1 MTDRSA
7 ARETTWPWRW
17 RSWRRGGRER
27 RRGRGAAGQ
36 GRHRVG
42 PRHGTCPRWR
52 GLVGAT
58 IGVALVTRRPWSPR
72 MRAAAAGP
80 GRSAVLVGRS
90 LHRPGE
96 RDVAA
101 SIGPGQGPHRR
112 AAERGGAVAAAAR
125 GGAGARRSRSAL
137 KARARST
144 RRATAC
150 TSCRPRGAAARQR
163 GQVPRHRR
171 FRRPDDLVDPP
182 GRLSRLLQPSL
193 VRIHRRAEG
202 STDGEPGPGCSI
214 PSIRTAHGRA
224 GVKAWET
231 GQPYEIEYRLRH
243 RSGEYRWV
251 GLGAPSRS
259 AMRRGRITRWYGSC
273 TTSTASRWSR
283 NSFS

>member
-1 MTDRSA
+1 
-7 ARETTWPWRW
+7 
-17 RSWRRGGRER
+17 
-27 RRGRGAAGQ
+27 
-36 GRHRVG
+36 
-42 PRHGTCPRWR
+42 
-52 GLVGAT
+52 
-58 IGVALVTRRPWSPR
+58 

-90 LHRPGE
+90 LHRSGK

-125 GGAGARRSRSAL
+125 GGAGARGPLCPQGPRAAVRGARPH
-137 KARARST
+137 ARA
-144 RRATAC
+144 AD
-150 TSCRPRGAAARQR
+150 PRGAAARQR

-171 FRRPDDLVDPP
+171 FRRPDDLVDQT

-193 VRIHRRAEG
+193 VRIHRRARRLDRRRG
-202 STDGEPGPGCSI
+202 LGRMFHPDDQD
-214 PSIRTAHGRA
+214 RTWAR
-224 GVKAWET
+224 WRQSLET

-251 GLGAPSRS
+251 LVAPSRS
-259 AMRRGRITRWYGSC
+259 AMRRGGSPAG
-273 TTSTASRWSR
+273 TAAARTSTASRWSR